1 MMMFCSFFFC
11 QFFSLVLLL
20 VFEKKNCFEICFFI
34 FKFFLLCFAFIYSFN
49 SIHCSLMRIIMLPCW
64 FVNCTIPFRSFIH
77 PTDRS
82 THNKHTHI
90 LKNGLHMYLVIGI
103 GSYFILFLFRF
114 SFTWLYHT
122 HTHTKSQIKW
132 MTYKTTWTINCLR
145 SGIRKK
151 NFLFL

>member
-20 VFEKKNCFEICFFI
+20 VFEKKIVLKFVFSSSS
-34 FKFFLLCFAFIYSFN
+34 FFLLCFAFIYSFN
-49 SIHCSLMRIIMLPCW
+49 SIQCSLMRIIMLPCW
-64 FVNCTIPFRSFIH
+64 FVNCTIPFLSFIH

-82 THNKHTHI
+82 THNKHKHTHI

-114 SFTWLYHT
+114 SFT
-122 HTHTKSQIKW
+122 
-132 MTYKTTWTINCLR
+132 
-145 SGIRKK
+145 
-151 NFLFL
+151 